1 MTGGES
7 ESESGGVREGGGDG
21 GGGIVVL
28 RVGDE
33 RLISAL
39 VFSESA
45 EARCYQKRPP
55 GTLQAPTTAILVN
68 LTSISDT
75 THTPTAES
83 YEQGSAWTNG
93 AVNSVRR
100 DHRAP
105 SPCPCLPP
113 ISFFT

>member
-45 EARCYQKRPP
+45 EARCY
-55 GTLQAPTTAILVN
+55 
-68 LTSISDT
+68 
-75 THTPTAES
+75 
-83 YEQGSAWTNG
+83 
-93 AVNSVRR
+93 
-100 DHRAP
+100 
-105 SPCPCLPP
+105 
-113 ISFFT
+113 